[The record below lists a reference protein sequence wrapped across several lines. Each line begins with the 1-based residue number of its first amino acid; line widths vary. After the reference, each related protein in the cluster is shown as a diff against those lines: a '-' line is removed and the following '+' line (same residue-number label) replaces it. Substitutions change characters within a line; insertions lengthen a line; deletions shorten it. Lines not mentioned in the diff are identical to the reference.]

1 MKNLL
6 ISISGPTAI
15 GKTISSIHLAKEINS
30 DIISFDSRQFYK
42 EMSIGTAVPMDY
54 ELNQAKHHFIQHK
67 SVHDDYNISEFSND
81 ATLLINK
88 LFKKNKYIVL
98 VGGSYLYLKSILYG
112 IDKLPTVPNSV
123 RDELLLKFKNN
134 GIQYLQNK
142 LKSLDKDYYK
152 KVDLMNHRRLIRALE
167 ICMHTK
173 KPFSSYLKNNIK
185 KKYNHISISLNMD
198 REKLYKK
205 INNRV
210 DHMVST
216 GLIEEAR
223 SLHVF
228 RHLKPLN
235 TIGYKELF
243 NYFEGSYS
251 KEKAIDEIK
260 MNSRRFA
267 KKQITWLNNNDN
279 HNWVDPSLPVDI
291 LINKLTQIIR

>member
-1 MKNLL
+1 
-6 ISISGPTAI
+6 
-15 GKTISSIHLAKEINS
+15 
-30 DIISFDSRQFYK
+30 
-42 EMSIGTAVPMDY
+42 
-54 ELNQAKHHFIQHK
+54 
-67 SVHDDYNISEFSND
+67 
-81 ATLLINK
+81 
-88 LFKKNKYIVL
+88 
-98 VGGSYLYLKSILYG
+98 
-112 IDKLPTVPNSV
+112 
-123 RDELLLKFKNN
+123 
-134 GIQYLQNK
+134 
-142 LKSLDKDYYK
+142 
-152 KVDLMNHRRLIRALE
+152 
-167 ICMHTK
+167 
-173 KPFSSYLKNNIK
+173 
-185 KKYNHISISLNMD
+185 MD

-210 DHMVST
+210 DHMVNT

-279 HNWVDPSLPVDI
+279 HNWVDPSLPVDT